1 MDKNTKNEKM
11 ENDSSRRDTSGTS
24 RVRHTRR
31 PIGNPEMMIDRKCDR
46 DYDENTITYG
56 VTEIDEKFD
65 LTFGGSYSFMLNKK
79 QFWDDLIEALKQHP
93 CYKRMSTCGT
103 DVFDKYVFKV
113 PIKEQ
118 KTIAYCQEE
127 FREEHWVKYNG
138 EYYDPSKIYVVE
150 YEDNAEC
157 DDKEIRNN
165 IRSIRAVCDQ
175 KLPRPFVGN
184 TKIEFIGLCEC
195 QYSSVQ
201 RNLITQYALSN
212 CFTKTNELLINK
224 SYARYSCSNN
234 SYPERIDTNPGE
246 IVFDMK
252 NLSNITHLGMLPP
265 PIRTQKARLR
275 NSKDAYLTAASNL
288 SKQSWV
294 SNFKVWYKIN
304 GSDNWVYLNEY
315 KGNDNCYSMNL
326 IDLSSE
332 YNTNDGLQCRYLK
345 VVVSSYHINPGFRL
359 AVYGKQ
365 NQQETVAEKK
375 DQYIEY
381 AIEFPVNNTK
391 KVPDGKIRNY
401 HCRYWG
407 NGEYPNRT
415 KAKMAFMTQLK
426 HGEFDEVVDGDLSD
440 GYDYND
446 DDNESVC
453 SWNSYWTCSGCGG
466 GHQND
471 YAESVRSELSDD
483 DYDVINNNT
492 VEYPGALRQFMD
504 ATNHFWY
511 G

>member
-1 MDKNTKNEKM
+1 MDKNTKSEKM
-11 ENDSSRRDTSGTS
+11 EKDTAHNDVSSTQ

-31 PIGNPEMMIDRKCDR
+31 PIQNPEMKIDRKCDR
-46 DYDENTITYG
+46 DYEENTVTFG

-65 LTFGGSYSFMLNKK
+65 LSFDSYSFMLNKK
-79 QFWDDLIEALKQHP
+79 QFWDDLVEALKQYP

-118 KTIAYCQEE
+118 KTISYHEEE

-150 YEDNAEC
+150 YEDC
-157 DDKEIRNN
+157 DEKEIRNN

-175 KLPRPFVGN
+175 KLAKPFMDN

-195 QYSSVQ
+195 QYPSVQ
-201 RNLITQYALSN
+201 RNLVTQYALSN
-212 CFTKTNELLINK
+212 CFTKTNEVLINK
-224 SYARYSCSNN
+224 SHARYFCSNN
-234 SYPERIDTNPGE
+234 SYPECIDINPGE

-252 NLSNITHLGMLPP
+252 NLANITHLGILPP

-275 NSKDAYLTAASNL
+275 NSKDAYLVVASNL
-288 SKQSWV
+288 SKQSWI
-294 SNFKVWYKIN
+294 SNFKIWYKVN

-315 KGNDNCYSMNL
+315 RGNDNCYSMNL

-365 NQQETVAEKK
+365 IQKVVSDAEKEKVTEKK
-375 DQYIEY
+375 DKYIEY
-381 AIEFPVNNTK
+381 TIEFPANNTK
-391 KVPDGKIRNY
+391 ALPDGKVWNDN
-401 HCRYWG
+401 CRYWG
-407 NGEYPNRT
+407 KNEHPNRT
-415 KAKMAFMTQLK
+415 RAKMTFMKQLK
-426 HGEFDEVVDGDLSD
+426 HGEFDDVGAGDNSD
-440 GYDYND
+440 GYDYD
-446 DDNESVC
+446 DDNDNESVY

-466 GHQND
+466 
-471 YAESVRSELSDD
+471 VRSELSDD
-483 DYDVINNNT
+483 DDDYDVIDKA

-504 ATNHFWY
+504 ATNRFWY